1 MAIDPTSSEIDKR
14 DRIVYDGG
22 RNPSYD
28 LTGVDPRFKKEYD
41 FVIVFQAGQI
51 HTFPIPVYLDSI
63 KVYRTVGSE
72 QEEVQRDETGVLGT
86 WRVAEVATE
95 AMSKAYL
102 LDNDGSFNKQ
112 LIKSIEF
119 NLMSEGA
126 TTSKITVAISS
137 QRFYL
142 DLYDLNGF
150 DGVGPSYTPGLG
162 RWILDKLQAL
172 EAMVATNL
180 SNTFACTDTANDML
194 EEDLT
199 GTLPANYVN
208 DEDHEVNVAS
218 GVDTLMPARGS
229 FYSHDFKM
237 FQYTV
242 RTGTVQMANKKYN
255 LENQAIFIYKET
267 STVGNSTSKIT
278 TTRRVYLSEQNYDN
292 YLGMAGSFIDRAKLK
307 IMVNGEDYEFTNL
320 NVAKTE
326 KSESEYGVY
335 DTIRLLKAIS
345 GNVLITY
352 HAFGGAVVFED
363 VYDMRQDILN
373 TMKILSSKNLVT
385 SDIFDKQPVIIDI
398 LNRIQLIEQYHNH
411 FNRVEHAIYRGQKG
425 YHWFDIAVLYDLP
438 WEEAHTCTDE
448 VGTFRVESLDRRWC
462 YEFSLSIDLKKRLV
476 DMLRCKTIGTND
488 VFTAT
493 LKDYMKLQN
502 SRDDV
507 GIRVCWIGDGTNSGL
522 TLQLGWNFDNY
533 KPTNNGVDTDT
544 LIVTNKSGM
553 TSKWRLVYNPID
565 NTYESKASAKDYN
578 HVKYIITQDDTY
590 KANKKYF
597 QFEKIFTYYRTGHQ
611 FIREGVQYF
620 TVVNDPIAGTSVYRD
635 VTAQLVVGHP
645 VSEYTA
651 QAAYRNGLYERVIYK
666 SIPKLMAE
674 GSYTVGNVIENRDE
688 VYEVSDGSYNEDTTV
703 QLPNQKCTWI
713 EGTTG
718 CYSCQQ
724 LLEPSDGVV
733 AWAGTYP
740 LHVLNLI
747 NGQAKSQILGC
758 WLRPDTQKVIDISTI
773 KGVTFKLYDRK
784 LDLIVNR
791 TADIGLAEAV
801 YESVQQGDV
810 AVADKDYYVI
820 MRGSVNDISG
830 NAELTPIK
838 YVKANVAIGAQLIPG
853 VHFVTKVQ
861 ETLFNGGQTTKVI
874 NHTDR
879 IFGQV
884 IFDLLD
890 LCGSYVEVYKNQKG
904 YIDFRLTPFMGTDSV
919 INERF
924 DLRQIE
930 LHF

>member
-502 SRDDV
+502 GRDDV

-578 HVKYIITQDDTY
+578 HVKYITTQDDTY
-590 KANKKYF
+590 QADKKYF

-620 TVVNDPIAGTSVYRD
+620 TVVNDPIAGTSVYKD

-740 LHVLNLI
+740 LHVLNPI

-758 WLRPDTQKVIDISTI
+758 WLRTDTQKVIDISTI

-791 TADIGLAEAV
+791 TADIGLSEAV

-830 NAELTPIK
+830 SEELTPIK

>member
-320 NVAKTE
+320 NVAKT
-326 KSESEYGVY
+326 
-335 DTIRLLKAIS
+335 
-345 GNVLITY
+345 
-352 HAFGGAVVFED
+352 
-363 VYDMRQDILN
+363 
-373 TMKILSSKNLVT
+373 
-385 SDIFDKQPVIIDI
+385 
-398 LNRIQLIEQYHNH
+398 
-411 FNRVEHAIYRGQKG
+411 
-425 YHWFDIAVLYDLP
+425 
-438 WEEAHTCTDE
+438 
-448 VGTFRVESLDRRWC
+448 
-462 YEFSLSIDLKKRLV
+462 
-476 DMLRCKTIGTND
+476 
-488 VFTAT
+488 
-493 LKDYMKLQN
+493 
-502 SRDDV
+502 
-507 GIRVCWIGDGTNSGL
+507 
-522 TLQLGWNFDNY
+522 
-533 KPTNNGVDTDT
+533 
-544 LIVTNKSGM
+544 
-553 TSKWRLVYNPID
+553 
-565 NTYESKASAKDYN
+565 
-578 HVKYIITQDDTY
+578 
-590 KANKKYF
+590 
-597 QFEKIFTYYRTGHQ
+597 
-611 FIREGVQYF
+611 
-620 TVVNDPIAGTSVYRD
+620 
-635 VTAQLVVGHP
+635 
-645 VSEYTA
+645 
-651 QAAYRNGLYERVIYK
+651 
-666 SIPKLMAE
+666 
-674 GSYTVGNVIENRDE
+674 
-688 VYEVSDGSYNEDTTV
+688 
-703 QLPNQKCTWI
+703 
-713 EGTTG
+713 
-718 CYSCQQ
+718 
-724 LLEPSDGVV
+724 
-733 AWAGTYP
+733 
-740 LHVLNLI
+740 
-747 NGQAKSQILGC
+747 
-758 WLRPDTQKVIDISTI
+758 
-773 KGVTFKLYDRK
+773 
-784 LDLIVNR
+784 
-791 TADIGLAEAV
+791 
-801 YESVQQGDV
+801 
-810 AVADKDYYVI
+810 
-820 MRGSVNDISG
+820 
-830 NAELTPIK
+830 
-838 YVKANVAIGAQLIPG
+838 
-853 VHFVTKVQ
+853 
-861 ETLFNGGQTTKVI
+861 
-874 NHTDR
+874 
-879 IFGQV
+879 
-884 IFDLLD
+884 
-890 LCGSYVEVYKNQKG
+890 
-904 YIDFRLTPFMGTDSV
+904 
-919 INERF
+919 
-924 DLRQIE
+924 
-930 LHF
+930 